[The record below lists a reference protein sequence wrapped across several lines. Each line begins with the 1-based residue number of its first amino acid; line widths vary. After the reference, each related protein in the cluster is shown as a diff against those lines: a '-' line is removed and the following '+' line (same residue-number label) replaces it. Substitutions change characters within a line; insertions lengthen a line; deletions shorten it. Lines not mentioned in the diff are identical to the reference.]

1 MRPSVLLAVAVAC
14 VASGA
19 GAAPLWTVEK
29 SEIAYLFYGE
39 PDRPVL
45 SISCGQ
51 QEGETGK
58 DETRIEVEVETG
70 TKPGKDKVVLRIE
83 QDKGHKDVP
92 LKPLICGGLSE
103 CKNQPDG
110 EVYRYETS
118 VPGKTLALDIASK
131 GRKLIIDAPGAKIAA
146 PARSGGLQEILRQL
160 PELVSRSGRIGTG
173 LFPNENKTC
182 TLLPG
187 YRGRC
192 PMRALIAAAFVTDFV
207 RVFLVARAVDGFRR
221 RCLPLQRLRL
231 QRRPRLAR
239 PRRVLRRR
247 KGNSRQ
253 FAARRPARPASR
265 KARRGSASASRP
277 RGPTQALH
285 AYAARRGRSRRS
297 GLRTRHLIVNGA
309 LA

>member
-14 VASGA
+14 VASSA

-92 LKPLICGGLSE
+92 LKPLHLRGVERMPEPARRRGLSLRSE
-103 CKNQPDG
+103 
-110 EVYRYETS
+110 R
-118 VPGKTLALDIASK
+118 PGQEPCARHRRQGPQACHRRA
-131 GRKLIIDAPGAKIAA
+131 GRQDRRAG
-146 PARSGGLQEILRQL
+146 RSGGLQEILRQL
-160 PELVSRSGRIGTG
+160 PELVSRSVEDRHEPSSLKRTKRVHCSRVQR
-173 LFPNENKTC
+173 EV
-182 TLLPG
+182 
-187 YRGRC
+187 
-192 PMRALIAAAFVTDFV
+192 PMRAFIATAFVTDFV
-207 RVFLVARAVDGFRR
+207 RIFRVARAVDGFRR

-231 QRRPRLAR
+231 QRRLRLAR
-239 PRRVLRRR
+239 PRRVLRR
-247 KGNSRQ
+247 
-253 FAARRPARPASR
+253 ARE
-265 KARRGSASASRP
+265 
-277 RGPTQALH
+277 T
-285 AYAARRGRSRRS
+285 RGRLRHAGRRALQAGKRASHLLRQAGGIDPRS
-297 GLRTRHLIVNGA
+297 GPDAAGTADRLGHGICL
-309 LA
+309 